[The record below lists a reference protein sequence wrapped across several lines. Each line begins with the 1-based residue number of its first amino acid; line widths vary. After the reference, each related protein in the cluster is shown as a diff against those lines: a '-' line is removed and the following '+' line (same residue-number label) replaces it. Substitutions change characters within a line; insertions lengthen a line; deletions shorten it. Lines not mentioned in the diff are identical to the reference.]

1 MCYMFP
7 RSEMIFVHLDP
18 CRAEPVGDS
27 AVFQWT
33 PGLRLAA
40 RASFSIYP
48 LFWCTAPGNMMM
60 DGEITRWM
68 RLDFT
73 HLWILFTGIDPSEE
87 EFNRVMVWIS
97 RVCINFTWLTRWFM
111 CVVRPLP
118 LARCFPGTITHHA
131 PALFSDEWFHPLSC
145 GFYGL

>member
-1 MCYMFP
+1 
-7 RSEMIFVHLDP
+7 MIFVHLDP
-18 CRAEPVGDS
+18 CRAEPVGDP

-33 PGLRLAA
+33 PRLRLAA

-48 LFWCTAPGNMMM
+48 LFWCTAQGNMMM

-87 EFNRVMVWIS
+87 EFNRVGRIKRPCPSKCYFLGPAAAAAAAAIPVMEKTTQPSLHIS
-97 RVCINFTWLTRWFM
+97 
-111 CVVRPLP
+111 PLRT
-118 LARCFPGTITHHA
+118 ASAF
-131 PALFSDEWFHPLSC
+131 
-145 GFYGL
+145 

>member
-48 LFWCTAPGNMMM
+48 LFWCALHRVTWW
-60 DGEITRWM
+60 WM
-68 RLDFT
+68 EKLRGGCDL
-73 HLWILFTGIDPSEE
+73 ILHTFGFCSLELTLLKKNSTGWWC
-87 EFNRVMVWIS
+87 EFHVFALIS
-97 RVCINFTWLTRWFM
+97 RDSLVGS
-111 CVVRPLP
+111 CVSSVHCHWHVAFLEPSPTMHLLSSP
-118 LARCFPGTITHHA
+118 MN
-131 PALFSDEWFHPLSC
+131 FHPLSC